1 MSSAVGV
8 GRIKLSDGT
17 VLSLKICV
25 IDVKE
30 VGYSPFGGVDF
41 DVKAVGG
48 VAVEHVAEEVKR
60 LVADK
65 PLMPPEPPR
74 EGWEPLEIAEQQ
86 PAAAEVEVQVSRGVF
101 VVRVDAEAVM
111 AARNLQY
118 RSVHGEPIYWISW
131 TYKAYWRAK
140 R

>member
-1 MSSAVGV
+1 M

-17 VLSLKICV
+17 VLKLKICV
-25 IDVKE
+25 VDVRE
-30 VGYSPFGGVDF
+30 VGYSPFGVVDF
-41 DVKAVGG
+41 DVKVAGG
-48 VAVEHVAEEVKR
+48 AAVEHVAEEVKR

-74 EGWEPLEIAEQQ
+74 GGWEALEIVEQL
-86 PAAAEVEVQVSRGVF
+86 PATAEVEVQASRGEFIVK
-101 VVRVDAEAVM
+101 VGAEAVM

-118 RSVHGEPIYWISW
+118 RSIYGEPIYWISW
-131 TYKAYWRAK
+131 IYKTYWRAK